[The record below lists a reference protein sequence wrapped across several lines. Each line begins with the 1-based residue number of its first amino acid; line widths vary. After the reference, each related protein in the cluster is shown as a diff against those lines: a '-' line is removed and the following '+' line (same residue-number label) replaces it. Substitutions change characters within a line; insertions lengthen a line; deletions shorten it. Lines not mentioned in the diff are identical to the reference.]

1 METKFFPSTFSCSC
15 NWNAATE
22 QVCSFHLFLFLL
34 LLLTMIRCPMYSMWC
49 SLVAFGCSLQYH
61 YFHRTV
67 VCWRRQSHSIYISLP
82 SKCAA
87 LPSLSL
93 FILPASLQSTF
104 HINSSRDACSNFKKI
119 HESNKFSKGGAN
131 PEYWAVIDISTVV
144 LTMHFHSFV
153 FDSWHR

>member
-1 METKFFPSTFSCSC
+1 METKIFSLYFLLQLQLERSHRTSVFIPFIFIFII
-15 NWNAATE
+15 NNDSLSDVFDVMLFGRLRVFIAISLLPPYSSLLKTSIA
-22 QVCSFHLFLFLL
+22 FHLHFIALK
-34 LLLTMIRCPMYSMWC
+34 M
-49 SLVAFGCSLQYH
+49 
-61 YFHRTV
+61 
-67 VCWRRQSHSIYISLP
+67 RRP
-82 SKCAA
+82 
-87 LPSLSL
+87 SL